1 MSNPGYLLEP
11 IDSIIGEKAQFN
23 GEFVLQ
29 GSLRIDGVFSGKI
42 ISEGKVIV
50 GPGGHVKTNIVA
62 RTVIVGGRVDGNIYA
77 LESVHLLE
85 DARIYGDVISSN
97 MIMQD
102 GVIFEG
108 RAKINKIDNEQAFFN
123 LENR

>member
-1 MSNPGYLLEP
+1 MSNQDYFLEP

-23 GEFVLQ
+23 GDFILQ
-29 GSLRIDGVFSGKI
+29 GTLRIDGVLSGKI
-42 ISEGKVIV
+42 VSEGKVII
-50 GPGGHVKTNIVA
+50 GPRGHVKTNIIA
-62 RTVIVGGRVDGNIYA
+62 RTVIVAGRVDGNIYA

-85 DARIYGDVISSN
+85 DARLYGDIITSN

-108 RAKINKIDNEQAFFN
+108 RAKINKIDNEKAFF
-123 LENR
+123 EASR